1 MKNNIRH
8 MKKYT
13 PRRRRSNKDIQKR
26 QLQDFEH
33 LLDMDLGTFLV
44 LFEEGTTKQIEQARS
59 KMRSDLLKYGSDMEA
74 IGRDLGEGFPEY
86 IRNYLKTMNH
96 IIQNSASTIDPDI
109 LNEYRKQAQILRKR
123 AA

>member
-1 MKNNIRH
+1 MKNKVRH

-13 PRRRRSNKDIQKR
+13 PRRRRSNKLMQKR

-33 LLDMDLGTFLV
+33 LLDMNVGTFLI
-44 LFEEGTTKQIEQARS
+44 LAEEGTLKQVENARA
-59 KMRSDLLKYGSDMEA
+59 KMRSNLLKYGSEMEA

-86 IRNYLKTMNH
+86 IRNYLKTMNQ
-96 IIQNSASTIDPDI
+96 IVQNSGTTVDPEI
-109 LNEYRKQAQILRKR
+109 INEYRIQALNIRKK